1 MENETKG
8 IIDELKQKID
18 VYLHDYMEEK
28 GSYNKKIYESMQY
41 SLDAGGKRIRPM
53 LFLLTY
59 MMYNENYENVIDIAA
74 AIEMIHTYSL
84 IHDDLPAMD
93 NDDLRRGKPTNH
105 KVFGDAIAVLAGDG
119 LLNEGMNIM
128 FNHCLKNNDK
138 NKIKACSIISESS
151 GVEGMVGGQT
161 VDILSE
167 NIKIPIDQL
176 YYMHSK
182 KTGALI
188 KASIISAAVYAGAS
202 EDEIEKLNYYGKK
215 LGLAFQVKDD
225 ILDVTGDAKKLGK
238 KVKKDKNNN
247 KTNFIT
253 TYGLNKCIEMC
264 NSITS
269 ECIDVLGRINRN
281 TKNLEKLTLFLLDR
295 EK

>member
-1 MENETKG
+1 MKSNSIIEKLKG
-8 IIDELKQKID
+8 ELDEYLKN
-18 VYLHDYMEEK
+18 YMRGK
-28 GSYNKKIYESMQY
+28 GSYNKRVYEAMEY
-41 SLDAGGKRIRPM
+41 SLNAGGKRIRPL

-59 MMYNENYENVIDIAA
+59 KLYKDNYSEVMEIAS

-93 NDDLRRGKPTNH
+93 NDDLRRGKATNH
-105 KVFGDAIAVLAGDG
+105 KVFGDAIAILAGDG
-119 LLNEGMNIM
+119 LLNEAMNLM
-128 FNHCLKNNDK
+128 FKHCIGKGQNS
-138 NKIKACSIISESS
+138 IKACSIISESA

-167 NIKIPIDQL
+167 NTKIPIDQL

-188 KASIISAAVYAGAS
+188 RSSIVSAAVYAAA
-202 EDEIEKLNYYGKK
+202 DKQEISKLDYYGQK
-215 LGLAFQVKDD
+215 LGLAFQIKDD
-225 ILDVTGDAKKLGK
+225 ILDITGDTAVLGK
-238 KVKKDKNNN
+238 KIKSDLNNN
-247 KTNFIT
+247 KTTFIT
-253 TYGLNKCIEMC
+253 TYGLNKCREMC

-269 ECIDVLGRINRN
+269 ECIDVL
-281 TKNLEKLTLFLLDR
+281 EKIKGDTSQLKDLTLFLLNR

>member
-1 MENETKG
+1 MDKENESIIEKLKKEIDSYLHNYMEN
-8 IIDELKQKID
+8 
-18 VYLHDYMEEK
+18 K
-28 GSYNKKIYESMQY
+28 GSYNKKIYEAMQY
-41 SLDAGGKRIRPM
+41 SLDAGGKRVRPIM
-53 LFLLTY
+53 FLLTY
-59 MMYNENYENVIDIAA
+59 MLYKDNYKDVLDIACS
-74 AIEMIHTYSL
+74 IEMIHTYSL

-105 KVFGDAIAVLAGDG
+105 KMFGEAIAVLAGDG

-128 FNHCLKNNDK
+128 FKHCLKNNDK
-138 NKIKACSIISESS
+138 NKIRACKIIAESS

-167 NIKIPIDQL
+167 NTNIPIDQL

-188 KASIISAAVYAGAS
+188 NASIISAAVYAGAKQ
-202 EDEIEKLNYYGKK
+202 DELELLKYYGKK
-215 LGLAFQVKDD
+215 IGLAFQIKDD
-225 ILDVTGDAKKLGK
+225 ILDITGDTKKLGK
-238 KVKKDKNNN
+238 KVKRDIDKN

-269 ECIDVLGRINRN
+269 ECIDVLRKLKRN
-281 TKNLEKLTLFLLDR
+281 TKDLEYITLLLLNR
-295 EK
+295 ER